1 MAQNF
6 RQHKARNIGTSPVSV
21 PNAADFDSFDC
32 IVGIRLAN
40 THTQS
45 ITVDVYLQT
54 NLSDANT
61 IYYLIKNAPIPSGSS
76 LELIDG
82 GAKVVALSGDRLRIK
97 SNTASS
103 LDAVVSVVD
112 AIST

>member
-6 RQHKARNIGTSPVSV
+6 RQQKTASIGTSDTAMGSG
-21 PNAADFDSFDC
+21 NLDSFDC

-40 THTQS
+40 RHTQS
-45 ITVDVYLQT
+45 ITATVWLKNSSNDFYLVK
-54 NLSDANT
+54 D
-61 IYYLIKNAPIPSGSS
+61 APIPAGSS

-82 GAKVVALSGDRLRIK
+82 GAKVVAISGDRLYVK

-103 LDAVVSVVD
+103 LDCIVSIVD

>member
-6 RQHKARNIGTSPVSV
+6 RQYKERNIGTSAVDM
-21 PNAADFDSFDC
+21 PNGSDFDSFDC

-45 ITVDVYLQT
+45 VTVDVYLQT
-54 NLSDANT
+54 NPSDANT

-82 GAKVVALSGDRLRIK
+82 GAKVVAISGDRLFIK
-97 SNTASS
+97 SNVASS
-103 LDAVVSVVD
+103 VDAIVSVVD

>member
-6 RQHKARNIGTSPVSV
+6 RQFKERNIGTSAVDM
-21 PNAADFDSFDC
+21 PNGSNFDSFDC

-40 THTQS
+40 VHTQS
-45 ITVDVYLQT
+45 ITVEAYIT
-54 NLSDANT
+54 SGGAN
-61 IYYLIKNAPIPSGSS
+61 YYIIKNAPIPSGSS

-82 GAKVVALSGDRLRIK
+82 GAKIVAANGDRLYIK
-97 SNTASS
+97 SNVASS
-103 LDAVVSVVD
+103 LDAIVSVVD

>member
-6 RQHKARNIGTSPVSV
+6 RRYTSNNIGTTAVQMP
-21 PNAADFDSFDC
+21 ATDTDFNSFDA

-40 THTQS
+40 
-45 ITVDVYLQT
+45 ITTAAITAEVYL
-54 NLSDANT
+54 NDGSNSIHLVKDV
-61 IYYLIKNAPIPSGSS
+61 PIAQGGS

-82 GAKVVALSGDRLRIK
+82 GSKIVVADGDRLYIK
-97 SNTASS
+97 SSVTAGI
-103 LDAVVSVVD
+103 DAWVSVVS

>member
-6 RQHKARNIGTSPVSV
+6 RQYKERNIGTSAVDMPDGG
-21 PNAADFDSFDC
+21 NFDSYDC

-40 THTQS
+40 VHTQS
-45 ITVDVYLQT
+45 ITVDVYIKNT
-54 NLSDANT
+54 ND
-61 IYYLIKNAPIPSGSS
+61 YYLIKSAPIPSGSS

-82 GAKVVALSGDRLRIK
+82 GAKVVCVSGDRLYIK

>member
-6 RQHKARNIGTSPVSV
+6 RQYKERNIGTTAVDLPDGS
-21 PNAADFDSFDC
+21 NFDSFDC

-40 THTQS
+40 TSAQS
-45 ITVDVYLQT
+45 ITVEVYLQT
-54 NLSDANT
+54 DTTDANT
-61 IYYLIKNAPIPSGSS
+61 IFYLIKNAPIPSGSS

-82 GAKVVALSGDRLRIK
+82 GAKVVAVSGDRLYIK
-97 SNTASS
+97 SSIASS
-103 LDAVVSVVD
+103 LDAIVSVVD

>member
-6 RQHKARNIGTSPVSV
+6 RQYKERNIGTTAVDLPDGS
-21 PNAADFDSFDC
+21 NFDSFDC

-40 THTQS
+40 VSAQS
-45 ITVDVYLQT
+45 ITVDVYLKNT
-54 NLSDANT
+54 NDF
-61 IYYLIKNAPIPSGSS
+61 YLIKNAPIQSGSS

-82 GAKVVALSGDRLRIK
+82 GAKVVAVSGDRLYIK
-97 SNTASS
+97 SSIASS
-103 LDAVVSVVD
+103 LDAIVSVVD

>member
-6 RQHKARNIGTSPVSV
+6 RQYKERNIGTTPVDM
-21 PNAADFDSFDC
+21 PNGSNFDSYDC

-45 ITVDVYLQT
+45 ITVDVYIT
-54 NLSDANT
+54 NSNNF
-61 IYYLIKNAPIPSGSS
+61 YLIKNAPIPSGSS

-82 GAKVVALSGDRLRIK
+82 GAKVVCISGDRLYIK
-97 SNTASS
+97 SDTASS
-103 LDAVVSVVD
+103 LDAIVSVVD

>member
-6 RQHKARNIGTSPVSV
+6 RQYKERNIGATPVDM
-21 PNAADFDSFDC
+21 PNGSNFDSYDC

-45 ITVDVYLQT
+45 ITVEAYIT
-54 NLSDANT
+54 SGGAN
-61 IYYLIKNAPIPSGSS
+61 YYLIKNAPIPSGSS

-82 GAKVVALSGDRLRIK
+82 GAKVVCISGDRLYIK
-97 SNTASS
+97 SDTATS
-103 LDAVVSVVD
+103 LDAIVSVVD

>member
-6 RQHKARNIGTSPVSV
+6 RQYKERNIGTTAVDL
-21 PNAADFDSFDC
+21 PNGSNFDSFDC

-40 THTQS
+40 VSAQS
-45 ITVDVYLQT
+45 ITVDVYLKNT
-54 NLSDANT
+54 NDF
-61 IYYLIKNAPIPSGSS
+61 YLIKNAPIPSGSS

-82 GAKVVALSGDRLRIK
+82 GAKVVAISGDRLFIK
-97 SNTASS
+97 SNVASS
-103 LDAVVSVVD
+103 VDAIVSVVD

>member
-6 RQHKARNIGTSPVSV
+6 RQYKERNIGTSAVDF
-21 PNAADFDSFDC
+21 PNGSNFDSFDC

-45 ITVDVYLQT
+45 VTVEAYIQ
-54 NLSDANT
+54 NGGNNS
-61 IYYLIKNAPIPSGSS
+61 YLIKNAPIPSGSS

-82 GAKVVALSGDRLRIK
+82 GAKIVAVNGDRLYIK
-97 SNTASS
+97 SNVASS
-103 LDAVVSVVD
+103 VDAVVSVVD

>member
-6 RQHKARNIGTSPVSV
+6 RRYTENSIGTGSTH
-21 PNAADFDSFDC
+21 DFPGGSNFTSFDA

-40 THTQS
+40 
-45 ITVDVYLQT
+45 ITSAAITAEVYL
-54 NLSDANT
+54 NDGSNDIHLVKDV
-61 IYYLIKNAPIPSGSS
+61 PIAQGGS

-82 GAKVVALSGDRLRIK
+82 GSKIVVADGDRLYIK
-97 SNTASS
+97 SSVSAGI
-103 LDAVVSVVD
+103 DAWVSVVD

>member
-6 RQHKARNIGTSPVSV
+6 RQYKERNIGTTAVDLPDGA
-21 PNAADFDSFDC
+21 NFDSFDC

-40 THTQS
+40 VHTQS
-45 ITVDVYLQT
+45 ITVDVYIKNT
-54 NLSDANT
+54 ND
-61 IYYLIKNAPIPSGSS
+61 YYLVKSAPIPSGSS

-82 GAKVVALSGDRLRIK
+82 GAKVVCVSGDRLYIK

>member
-6 RQHKARNIGTSPVSV
+6 RQYKERNIGTTAVDLPDGA
-21 PNAADFDSFDC
+21 NFDSFDC

-40 THTQS
+40 VHTQS
-45 ITVDVYLQT
+45 ITVDVYIKNT
-54 NLSDANT
+54 ND
-61 IYYLIKNAPIPSGSS
+61 YYLVKSAPIPSGSS

-82 GAKVVALSGDRLRIK
+82 GAKVVCVSGDRLYIK
-97 SNTASS
+97 SDVSIS
-103 LDAVVSVVD
+103 LDAVVSFVY

>member
-6 RQHKARNIGTSPVSV
+6 RQYKERNIGTSAVDM
-21 PNAADFDSFDC
+21 PNGSDFDSFDC

-45 ITVDVYLQT
+45 VTVDVYLQT
-54 NLSDANT
+54 NPSDANT

-82 GAKVVALSGDRLRIK
+82 GAKIVAVSGDRLYIK
-97 SNTASS
+97 SNVASS
-103 LDAVVSVVD
+103 VDAIVSVVD